1 MEKRDFRISDIVRSD
16 LKLSTPVFETDEN
29 ISELYREALSIAYS
43 YNQKE
48 KEKGKSDF
56 ISASKLHATAVLHLL
71 YQIVLTAC
79 MNAGHADFFLRRQS
93 AINDND
99 DLKNALS
106 FYSNHF
112 PSPLLNDN
120 KELNSFIRREEDSR
134 AFFIHQVIQQL
145 LSPFIRQADFMHPFL
160 AWAGT
165 VGKAAQRCVFRRP
178 DSTVV
183 EVCVIFQLNG
193 GRQLINP
200 DQRSCQCVSP
210 IMPAMY
216 HAEHQRIE
224 GIIIRLFGCEVVA
237 SVFRVVNGVHL
248 APVALCI
255 VPDLAYAVA
264 TCHDGIFQYRADIY
278 CTGIY
283 IYIIERAF
291 DQSPPQF

>member
-1 MEKRDFRISDIVRSD
+1 MVVVSGQTLHIGTVSQVGRVHIVFYATGYVAQYRVRAIMFDSGISIIHVDAEGQLLFFPLFGNLLVVQDQAHGRVSH
-16 LKLSTPVFETDEN
+16 LETAD
-29 ISELYREALSIAYS
+29 A
-43 YNQKE
+43 
-48 KEKGKSDF
+48 
-56 ISASKLHATAVLHLL
+56 LHALVRNKS
-71 YQIVLTAC
+71 QSGEMPFEV
-79 MNAGHADFFLRRQS
+79 FLRFQV
-93 AINDND
+93 
-99 DLKNALS
+99 
-106 FYSNHF
+106 F
-112 PSPLLNDN
+112 
-120 KELNSFIRREEDSR
+120 
-134 AFFIHQVIQQL
+134 FFIHQVIQQL